1 MQRFWWVVVV
11 AVTLASCGRTA
22 TATPWEQFGHQHNND
37 TLDNVISDWVAFQT
51 AYNSAYDSHQTCDQA
66 YEAAR
71 EAHDGYRRVEWD
83 DELSDRPGTEY
94 DQHVGRLLASELW
107 LRQRGCLDAF
117 DFASVG

>member
-1 MQRFWWVVVV
+1 MPSTCRLVWADVHERRVC
-11 AVTLASCGRTA
+11 AG
-22 TATPWEQFGHQHNND
+22 WEGSHNND

-71 EAHDGYRRVEWD
+71 QAHDGYRRVEWD

-94 DQHVGRLLASELW
+94 DQHVGRLLASDLW
-107 LRQRGCLDAF
+107 LRQRGCPGAF